1 MLFIF
6 LGGIVVKIEVK
17 TISDLTAQEFCQIAQ
32 ERIKVFVVEQ
42 NCSYQ
47 EIDELDEAA
56 YHLLLKDDQNNLV
69 GYTRII
75 NKNAKPITFGRVL
88 VPKQYRSHQYGR
100 LLVQATIEK
109 AQELFP
115 NQSIQIQAQA
125 YLENFYHS
133 FGFEP
138 ISDVYLEDGIPHLNM
153 KLRVD

>member
-17 TISDLTAQEFCQIAQ
+17 TVSDLTAQEFCQIAQ

-42 NCSYQ
+42 NCPYQ

-75 NKNAKPITFGRVL
+75 NKNDKPITFGRVL
-88 VPKQYRSHQYGR
+88 VPK
-100 LLVQATIEK
+100 
-109 AQELFP
+109 
-115 NQSIQIQAQA
+115 
-125 YLENFYHS
+125 
-133 FGFEP
+133 
-138 ISDVYLEDGIPHLNM
+138 
-153 KLRVD
+153 